1 MSTIIANTSI
11 KIPANATATLTLP
24 DGSLKPAVWSS
35 DAADVFPAS
44 KLQVPRFV
52 HTNFGLASSGTPVA
66 RVEAFYTACAAGTIN
81 KFAALLSDTGTST
94 DIDFILLKNGVSLMS
109 SDLTITHGTSDGVVV
124 EGTLTS
130 TTYSAGD
137 KFTIQIV
144 VNSSTGA
151 QGPYAFAE
159 FLEVLS

>member
-1 MSTIIANTSI
+1 MSTIVAGIQHKTPS
-11 KIPANATATLTLP
+11 NATSTFTFP
-24 DGSLKPAVWSS
+24 DGILVPAMWSS
-35 DAADVFPAS
+35 AAGDVFPAS

-81 KFAALLSDTGTST
+81 KFAAFLTDTGTST
-94 DIDFILLKNGVSLMS
+94 DIDFILLKNGSTLMS
-109 SDLTITHGTSDGVVV
+109 SDLTITHGTSDGVIV
-124 EGTLTS
+124 EGTLSS